1 MNKRIWNLKRK
12 AKANTP
18 EHLRALYVGGDLAY
32 LWGDSDLNRLKNRA
46 VGYAL
51 AYKRKPA
58 RDSVRVREYVRP
70 VSIRRKLK
78 KVA

>member
-1 MNKRIWNLKRK
+1 MNTKIWKLKRK
-12 AKANTP
+12 AKANNP
-18 EHLRALYVGGDLAY
+18 EHLRALYVGGQLHS
-32 LWGDSDLNRLKNRA
+32 LWGDSDPTRLKNRA

-51 AYKRKPA
+51 FYKRKPA
-58 RDSVRVREYVRP
+58 RESVRVREYVRP